1 MPVKISPSAD
11 GKEALIAI
19 VGRFDFNIHEEFR
32 QVLDM
37 AKAGSFTKHTLDFG
51 AVDDMD
57 SAALGMLLLLRDTL
71 GGDKSNIHIIRCRR
85 ELREMLEMANF
96 QSLFRIA

>member
-1 MPVKISPSAD
+1 MPVKISPSPD
-11 GKEALIAI
+11 GKEAVIAI

-32 QVLDM
+32 HALD
-37 AKAGSFTKHTLDFG
+37 AARSGTFTKYTLDLG
-51 AVDDMD
+51 AVEDMD
-57 SAALGMLLLLRDTL
+57 SAALGMLLLLRDSL

-85 ELREMLEMANF
+85 ELRDMLEMANF